1 MLLTISDCNYF
12 KHYKN
17 GVLPKEF
24 LLGGLP
30 FANYTYKCIMLIL
43 QCKNAL
49 F

>member
-1 MLLTISDCNYF
+1 MLLTISGCNYF

-30 FANYTYKCIMLIL
+30 FANSTYKCIMLIL
-43 QCKNAL
+43 QYEDTL